1 MIEWR
6 KISYNENLALDWYI
20 IYILPQ
26 ESGGCSIWYGDEY
39 CIADNFSVQEV
50 IDKLKVSDI
59 NIKLPTTE
67 VKTIIENI
75 LKENNNELN

>member
-6 KISYNENLALDWYI
+6 KISYNENFPLDMDKVYI
-20 IYILPQ
+20 IPQ

-39 CIADNFSVQEV
+39 CVVNNFSVQELV
-50 IDKLKVSDI
+50 DKLKVSDI

-75 LKENNNELN
+75 LKEN